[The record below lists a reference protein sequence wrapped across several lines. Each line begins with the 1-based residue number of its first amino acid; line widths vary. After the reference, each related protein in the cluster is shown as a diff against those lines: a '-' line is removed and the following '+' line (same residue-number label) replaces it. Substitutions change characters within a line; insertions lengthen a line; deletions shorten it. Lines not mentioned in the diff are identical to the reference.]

1 MDGGGKGARG
11 IIIRKYLHVRFDGLI
26 FGRDSQSLA
35 WNIKLSGFV
44 RSLPW
49 NVMSILAGTAEKLES
64 WATQSMRMEKYLQ
77 FLGLVDGLEWTKNPE
92 NSQNFH
98 GFLGS
103 RVDGRLILIPVYNT
117 C

>member
-1 MDGGGKGARG
+1 
-11 IIIRKYLHVRFDGLI
+11 
-26 FGRDSQSLA
+26 
-35 WNIKLSGFV
+35 
-44 RSLPW
+44 
-49 NVMSILAGTAEKLES
+49 
-64 WATQSMRMEKYLQ
+64 MRMEKYLQ